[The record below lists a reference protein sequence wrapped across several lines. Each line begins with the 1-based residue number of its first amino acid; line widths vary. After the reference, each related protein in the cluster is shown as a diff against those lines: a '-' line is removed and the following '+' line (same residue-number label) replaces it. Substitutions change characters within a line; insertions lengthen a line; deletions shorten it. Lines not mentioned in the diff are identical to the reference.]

1 MDFFVNRNPF
11 QHGRPYYPHKFF
23 MQAHLDYGDVVFA
36 QSSNKS
42 FLNVINS
49 IEYNATLAITEAIR
63 DYSLEK
69 LY

>member
-1 MDFFVNRNPF
+1 MDFFVNRNLF
-11 QHGRPYYPHKFF
+11 QHTRPYYPHKFF
-23 MQAHLDYGDVVFA
+23 MQVHLDYGDVMFA

>member
-1 MDFFVNRNPF
+1 
-11 QHGRPYYPHKFF
+11 